1 MAISSYVSEL
11 KQKHANLSDQLERSQ
26 RIPSIDSLELK
37 ILKLKKLKINLF
49 VLNQKTLLILV
60 LIKYLL
66 VWLLSDVHH
75 KNCRRGKCKVSVDL
89 H

>member
-37 ILKLKKLKINLF
+37 ILKLKKLKIKEKIIRLSNKLKSIF
-49 VLNQKTLLILV
+49 TNATMR
-60 LIKYLL
+60 L
-66 VWLLSDVHH
+66 VW
-75 KNCRRGKCKVSVDL
+75 N
-89 H
+89 